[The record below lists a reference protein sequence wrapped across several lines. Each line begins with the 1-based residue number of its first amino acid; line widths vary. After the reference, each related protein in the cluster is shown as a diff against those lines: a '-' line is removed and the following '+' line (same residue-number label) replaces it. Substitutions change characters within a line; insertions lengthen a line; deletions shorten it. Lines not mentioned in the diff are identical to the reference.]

1 MHPSSRRSTL
11 WLLAWVF
18 AFTTGCDEKADRPAP
33 LASTQAP
40 FASAAPLP
48 LRAEV
53 VAMADALAVEGTRKG
68 GPAGVELLSRAAA
81 LRERVFR
88 RERREAD
95 ALEAVELLRQA
106 GQIAGP
112 DGCRL
117 VLRQTLIE
125 GELRADPAATFR
137 SLYRLSRSTKDSA
150 CRKDAE
156 NALVAL
162 DAFRPSNAELATLE
176 SASVAKSASPVASAP
191 AAPATV
197 VAPKL
202 TGAAGEK
209 PRVTNIERYGAK
221 DAARVVV
228 FVTHPTTFR
237 AEEIPPG
244 DGAPARLVVD
254 LDRATYQGKRE
265 LGVGGLV
272 ERVRIGDQP
281 QGTRVVLDLTSSAH
295 RKVFY
300 LPEPFRLVID
310 VSKEPPL
317 AFKTGKGGA
326 RSVRRVVLDPGHGGH
341 DPGAVGPL
349 GLREKDVA
357 LDLAHRAAPLIA
369 RELGIA
375 TLLTRDSDVFVPLD
389 ERTARANAFG
399 ADLMISIHCNAS
411 EDGEGAGVATF
422 VLDDSRDALSL
433 RIAARENAAS
443 QEAAVEVANTLSQ
456 LIDRSALDRS
466 LHFAELLQRAA
477 ISSLSARYS
486 DVPNLGVRRAGFYVL
501 AGARMPSVLFEA
513 SFISN
518 ARGESRLNSADYRD
532 KLADAIVNAVRAYR
546 EGR

>member
-1 MHPSSRRSTL
+1 
-11 WLLAWVF
+11 
-18 AFTTGCDEKADRPAP
+18 
-33 LASTQAP
+33 
-40 FASAAPLP
+40 
-48 LRAEV
+48 
-53 VAMADALAVEGTRKG
+53 MADALAVEGTRKA
-68 GPAGVELLSRAAA
+68 GPAGAELLSRAAT

-88 RERREAD
+88 REHRETD

-106 GQIAGP
+106 SQIAGP
-112 DGCRL
+112 DGCRFS
-117 VLRQTLIE
+117 LRQALIE
-125 GELRADPAATFR
+125 GELRSDPGLTFR

-162 DAFRPSNAELATLE
+162 EAFRPSNAELASLE
-176 SASVAKSASPVASAP
+176 PSSDTKSRPAPSAL
-191 AAPATV
+191 AAPTLV
-197 VAPKL
+197 VPKIANAP
-202 TGAAGEK
+202 GEK
-209 PRVTNIERYGAK
+209 PRVTSIERYGAK

-228 FVTHPTTFR
+228 FVTQPTTFR
-237 AEEIPPG
+237 AEEIPATAE
-244 DGAPARLVVD
+244 APTRLVVD
-254 LDRATYQGKRE
+254 LDRASYQGKRE

-272 ERVRIGDQP
+272 ERVRVGDQP
-281 QGTRVVLDLTSSAH
+281 HGTRVVLDLTAPAH

-310 VSKEPPL
+310 VSKDPPL
-317 AFKTGKGGA
+317 AFQASAGGA

-411 EDGEGAGVATF
+411 EGGEGAGVATF

-443 QEAAVEVANTLSQ
+443 QAATVEVANTLSQ

-477 ISSLSARYS
+477 VSSLAARYS

>member
-1 MHPSSRRSTL
+1 MQPSPRRTTL
-11 WLLAWVF
+11 WFLAWVL
-18 AFTTGCDEKADRPAP
+18 ALATGCDQKAERPAP
-33 LASTQAP
+33 SASTP
-40 FASAAPLP
+40 TPLASAAPLP
-48 LRAEV
+48 VRAEV
-53 VAMADALAVEGTRKG
+53 VATADALAVEGTRKG
-68 GPAGVELLSRAAA
+68 GPAGAELLSRAAT

-106 GQIAGP
+106 SRVAAP
-112 DGCRL
+112 DGCRFA
-117 VLRQTLIE
+117 LRQALIE
-125 GELRADPAATFR
+125 GELRADPAATYR
-137 SLYRLSRSTKDSA
+137 SLYRLSRSTNDTG

-162 DAFRPSNAELATLE
+162 EAYRPSNAELATLE
-176 SASVAKSASPVASAP
+176 PGRGSTAPSSSASTP
-191 AAPATV
+191 AAPATLV
-197 VAPKL
+197 VPKL
-202 TGAAGEK
+202 IGAPGEK

-237 AEEIPPG
+237 AEEIPASA
-244 DGAPARLVVD
+244 GAPARLVVD
-254 LDRATYQGKRE
+254 LDRATYRGKRE
-265 LGVGGLV
+265 LAVGGLV

-317 AFKTGKGGA
+317 AFRTGPSGA

-375 TLLTRDSDVFVPLD
+375 TLLTRDSDVFGPLD

-443 QEAAVEVANTLSQ
+443 QAAAVEVANTLSQ
-456 LIDRSALDRS
+456 LIDRSALERS

-477 ISSLSARYS
+477 VSSLAARYA
-486 DVPNLGVRRAGFYVL
+486 DVPDLGVRRAGFYVL

-518 ARGESRLNSADYRD
+518 ARGESRLNSPDYRN

>member
-1 MHPSSRRSTL
+1 
-11 WLLAWVF
+11 
-18 AFTTGCDEKADRPAP
+18 
-33 LASTQAP
+33 
-40 FASAAPLP
+40 
-48 LRAEV
+48 
-53 VAMADALAVEGTRKG
+53 MADALAVEGTRKG
-68 GPAGVELLSRAAA
+68 GAAGAELLARAAG

-95 ALEAVELLRQA
+95 ALEAVELLKQASGAAGPSGCRFALRQA
-106 GQIAGP
+106 
-112 DGCRL
+112 
-117 VLRQTLIE
+117 LIE

-137 SLYRLSRSTKDSA
+137 ALFRLSRSTKDA
-150 CRKDAE
+150 TCRKNAE

-162 DAFRPSNAELATLE
+162 DAYRPSATELAAIE
-176 SASVAKSASPVASAP
+176 RGGE
-191 AAPATV
+191 
-197 VAPKL
+197 APK
-202 TGAAGEK
+202 TTSAGAGSAATLVVPKLVEVPNEP
-209 PRVTNIERYGAK
+209 PRITTVERYGAK

-228 FVTHPTTFR
+228 FVTHPTTFS
-237 AEEIPPG
+237 AELLPSTETLPQ
-244 DGAPARLVVD
+244 RLVVD
-254 LDRATYQGKRE
+254 LDRASYRGKRE
-265 LGVGGLV
+265 LTMGGLV
-272 ERVRIGDQP
+272 SRVRIGDKP
-281 QGTRVVLDLTSSAH
+281 NGTRVVLDLDAPVH

-317 AFKTGKGGA
+317 AFKSGAGGE
-326 RSVRRVVLDPGHGGH
+326 RPVRRVVLDPGHGGH

-411 EDGEGAGVATF
+411 ENGEGAGVATF

-443 QEAAVEVANTLSQ
+443 QAAAVEVANTLSQ
-456 LIDRSALDRS
+456 LIDRPALERS

-477 ISSLSARYS
+477 VSSLATRYS
-486 DVPNLGVRRAGFYVL
+486 DVPDLGVRRAGFYVL

-518 ARGESRLNSADYRD
+518 ARGESRLNNADYRD

>member
-1 MHPSSRRSTL
+1 MHSVLPLLKRRPV
-11 WLLAWVF
+11 LACLF
-18 AFTTGCDEKADRPAP
+18 ALAGACCSEPQPPAP
-33 LASTQAP
+33 SRS
-40 FASAAPLP
+40 ASAETGPAALP
-48 LRAEV
+48 VRAEV

-68 GPAGVELLSRAAA
+68 GAAGAELLARAAG

-95 ALEAVELLRQA
+95 ALEAVELLKQASSAAGPSGCRFALRQA
-106 GQIAGP
+106 
-112 DGCRL
+112 
-117 VLRQTLIE
+117 LIE

-137 SLYRLSRSTKDSA
+137 ALFRLSRSTKDAA
-150 CRKDAE
+150 CRKNAE

-162 DAFRPSNAELATLE
+162 DAYRPSTAELTALERGGEPANTKSAVAGTGSAATLI
-176 SASVAKSASPVASAP
+176 V
-191 AAPATV
+191 
-197 VAPKL
+197 PKL
-202 TGAAGEK
+202 VEVPNEP
-209 PRVTNIERYGAK
+209 PRITSVERYGAK

-228 FVTHPTTFR
+228 FVTHPTTFS
-237 AEEIPPG
+237 AELLGSTDTLPQ
-244 DGAPARLVVD
+244 RLVVD
-254 LDRATYQGKRE
+254 LDRASYRGKRE
-265 LGVGGLV
+265 LAMGGLV
-272 ERVRIGDQP
+272 SRVRVGDKP
-281 QGTRVVLDLTSSAH
+281 NGTRVVLDLNGPVH

-317 AFKTGKGGA
+317 SFRQGAGGE
-326 RSVRRVVLDPGHGGH
+326 RPVKRVVLDPGHGGH

-411 EDGEGAGVATF
+411 ENGEGAGVATF

-443 QEAAVEVANTLSQ
+443 QAAAVEVANTLSQ
-456 LIDRSALDRS
+456 LIDRPALERS

-477 ISSLSARYS
+477 VSSLAKRYS
-486 DVPNLGVRRAGFYVL
+486 DVPDLGVRRAGFYVL

-518 ARGESRLNSADYRD
+518 ARGESRLNNADYRD